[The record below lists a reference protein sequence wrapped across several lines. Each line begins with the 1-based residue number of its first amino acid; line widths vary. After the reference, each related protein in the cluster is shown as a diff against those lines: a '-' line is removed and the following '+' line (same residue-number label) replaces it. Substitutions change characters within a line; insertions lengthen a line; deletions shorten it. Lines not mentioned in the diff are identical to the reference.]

1 MEFVTEVNTHPLTR
15 PLSIISTCLRT
26 QIPAIES
33 SLLPLFPRSPQ
44 YQSLTTASA
53 RSINPVILDS
63 IPHLPPIFPTPLAP
77 SRVFRSPLPHVRKIH
92 HTLPTMTTTE
102 FHGFAKETWGRTAFG
117 KQYIMAGLAVQSPRE
132 QKSMWR
138 NWTSWAE
145 PLVREV
151 GLLEPEDRTD
161 RGYRTT
167 NAQKSKNIVEQWRRR
182 FSNDLESRGATDE
195 WLNRAGQGVVSYIIA
210 QKRERPTIEPRSGGG
225 PARLIAAGPLQLE
238 PAAVEPSSSSRSP
251 SVSLDPAAPFQMPT
265 APPDSAAPITLR
277 PERTI
282 SELGLV
288 IARGQPD
295 GQWWQPYSAFS
306 LQRPGLDKRPA
317 DVEVVDLSLT
327 RLVELLK
334 EDGLM
339 KESGEVLVAGAMDA
353 PWSVTLDRHLH
364 DWVFHLLGQR
374 RSEIRLWIRVPAEES
389 VTTDC
394 MFFFH
399 FTIVVTGL
407 TL

>member
-1 MEFVTEVNTHPLTR
+1 M
-15 PLSIISTCLRT
+15 
-26 QIPAIES
+26 
-33 SLLPLFPRSPQ
+33 
-44 YQSLTTASA
+44 
-53 RSINPVILDS
+53 
-63 IPHLPPIFPTPLAP
+63 
-77 SRVFRSPLPHVRKIH
+77 
-92 HTLPTMTTTE
+92 
-102 FHGFAKETWGRTAFG
+102 
-117 KQYIMAGLAVQSPRE
+117 
-132 QKSMWR
+132 
-138 NWTSWAE
+138 
-145 PLVREV
+145 
-151 GLLEPEDRTD
+151 
-161 RGYRTT
+161 
-167 NAQKSKNIVEQWRRR
+167 
-182 FSNDLESRGATDE
+182 
-195 WLNRAGQGVVSYIIA
+195 
-210 QKRERPTIEPRSGGG
+210 
-225 PARLIAAGPLQLE
+225 
-238 PAAVEPSSSSRSP
+238 
-251 SVSLDPAAPFQMPT
+251 
-265 APPDSAAPITLR
+265 
-277 PERTI
+277 
-282 SELGLV
+282 